1 MDRRTLLKGALMVGV
16 STAVLSQTG
25 MAFAATPADQLVIGM
40 DMSSMRGLDPHEL
53 NQLEAAEVV
62 ANLYERLVV
71 LPADNLAEPQP
82 GLAES
87 WTISDDGLTFTFKIR
102 SGVTFHSGNALT
114 AKDVEWSLRRLV
126 MRGLAPSVDLKQ
138 WGFTPENVDGLIT
151 ATDDTTLVLQT
162 PELWNA
168 NLILYAL
175 ASFSTS
181 IVDSVFLADK
191 DKEGDMGGEFLQT
204 SDAGSGPYALRT
216 WRANDLLIAEA
227 FEGYWQGVP
236 AMTRVLL
243 RHLPESSGQRLQLEA
258 GDIDIASR
266 LSSTDLASL
275 DGGDVATV
283 QRTPGF
289 GFYYLAL
296 NQKNEILAKPQ
307 VREAFRYLIDY
318 EGLANGVMKY
328 YGNLQQTIVPAG
340 LIGAVDNT
348 PYKLDVEKAKAL
360 LAEAG
365 HADGFS
371 LTYYASPATPEAE
384 VAQSL
389 QANAALAGITLDL
402 QIGDHIGKFRSREF
416 EVFSARSGDRL
427 PDPHAVLQSYATNAD
442 NSDEAQLTGINA
454 WRTGWDVPAEIQDM
468 VRAAAHEPDQA
479 KRAELYKAVNGA
491 YLAASP
497 ALVTSFQR
505 TDAKAVRNAVHGYV
519 GHSTWLTRWDTVTKA

>member
-1 MDRRTLLKGALMVGV
+1 MDRRTMLKGALMAGV
-16 STAVLSQTG
+16 SAAVLAHSG
-25 MAFAATPADQLVIGM
+25 AAFAATPADQLVIGM
-40 DMSSMRGLDPHEL
+40 DMSAMRGLDPHEL
-53 NQLEAAEVV
+53 NQLEAAEVA
-62 ANLYERLVV
+62 ANLYERLIV
-71 LPADNLAEPQP
+71 LPADNLADPQP

-102 SGVTFHSGNALT
+102 TGVTFHSGNPLT

-126 MRGLAPSVDLKQ
+126 KRGLAPSVDLKQ
-138 WGFTPENVDGLIT
+138 WGFTPENVDSLIT
-151 ATDDTTLVLQT
+151 ASDDTTLVLQT
-162 PELWNA
+162 PELWNS

-181 IVDSVFLADK
+181 IVDSAFLADK

-204 SDAGSGPYALRT
+204 SDAGSGPYSLRT

-227 FEGYWQGVP
+227 FDDYWQGVP
-236 AMTRVLL
+236 AMKRVIL
-243 RHLPESSGQRLQLEA
+243 RHLPESSGQRLQIEA

-275 DGGDVATV
+275 DNGDVASI

-296 NQKNEILAKPQ
+296 NQRNEILAKPQ

-340 LIGAVDNT
+340 LIGAVENN
-348 PYKLDVEKAKAL
+348 PYKLDIAKAKEL

-365 HADGFS
+365 HADGFT

-389 QANAALAGITLDL
+389 QANAAEAGITLDL

-416 EVFSARSGDRL
+416 ELFSARSGDRL

-454 WRTGWDVPAEIQDM
+454 WRTAWDVPAEIQEQ

-479 KRAELYKAVNGA
+479 KREAIYKSVNEA

-505 TDAKAVRNAVHGYV
+505 TDAKAIRNNVQGYV
-519 GHSTWLTRWDTVTKA
+519 GHSTWLTRWDTVTKS